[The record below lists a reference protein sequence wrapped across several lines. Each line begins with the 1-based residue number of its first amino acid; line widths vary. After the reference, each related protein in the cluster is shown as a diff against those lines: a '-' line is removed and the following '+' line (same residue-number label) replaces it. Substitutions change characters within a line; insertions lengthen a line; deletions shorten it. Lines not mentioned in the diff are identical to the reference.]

1 MAGIYIHVPFC
12 RSRCV
17 YCGFFS
23 TTQLDRCNDYADA
36 VARELSMRR
45 DYLGDEA
52 VETVYFGGGTPSQLS
67 LEQIET
73 IMSYIYKYNVRASEL
88 TIECNPDDI
97 AGNHTFLEGLLHMG
111 FNRISMGVQTFSD
124 QRLAFLHR
132 RHSASQAMQAV
143 EDARRAGFHNISID
157 LMFGFPGQ
165 SLEEWKADV
174 DRAISLGVQHVSAYS
189 LMYEEGTALERMLSR
204 GEVEEISDE
213 LSLAMYDYLCEALEQ
228 AGYEHYEI
236 SNFAQK
242 GYRSR
247 HNSSYWQGIKYLG
260 AGAGAHSYNG
270 VTRQYNCESVSDY
283 IDAVC
288 KGTLP
293 FEVEQLSMSEHYD
306 EFVFTALRTSDGL
319 DVNTLQRKFGAKFKD
334 YFVQNLS
341 RHIENGVVEH
351 KNGIVRLTKKGL
363 FVSNDVMSD
372 LMWCE

>member
-23 TTQLDRCNDYADA
+23 TTQLDRSNDYVAA

-45 DYLGDEA
+45 DYLGDEP

-67 LEQIET
+67 LAQLET
-73 IMSYIYKYNVRASEL
+73 MMSSIYKYNVRAKEL

-97 AGNHTFLEGLLHMG
+97 AGNHAYLDGLLRLG

-124 QRLAFLHR
+124 QRLVFLHR
-132 RHSASQAMQAV
+132 RHSACQAVQAV

-165 SLEEWKADV
+165 SLEEWQADV
-174 DRAISLGVQHVSAYS
+174 DRAISLAVQHISAYS
-189 LMYEEGTALERMLSR
+189 LMYEEGTVLERMLSR
-204 GEVEEISDE
+204 GDVEEISDE
-213 LSLAMYDYLCEALEQ
+213 MSLSMYEYLCEALERS
-228 AGYEHYEI
+228 GFEHYEI
-236 SNFAQK
+236 SNFAQS
-242 GYRSR
+242 GCRSK
-247 HNSSYWQGIKYLG
+247 HNSSYWKGIKYLG

-270 VTRQYNCESVSDY
+270 MTRQYNCESVSDY
-283 IDAVC
+283 VDAIGR
-288 KGTLP
+288 GTLP
-293 FEVEQLSMSEHYD
+293 FEVEQLSPNERYD

-319 DVNTLQRKFGAKFKD
+319 CLDALQQQFGVKYKD
-334 YFVQNLS
+334 YFMQNLR
-341 RHIENGVVEH
+341 RHIENGVVEQE
-351 KNGIVRLTKKGL
+351 NGIVRLTRKGL